1 MKTNKDAISELWT
14 VADKVLKQKSDKSWT
29 DLELNNL
36 AKTLDELQQAW
47 KSDIEQ
53 DYSLNAGRFVAI
65 QINYVNTIAKHFSSL
80 GVEIEGDDMSQEEF
94 NSLLKVKSSEFEKL
108 NSVSA
113 SIEKNILVGLKE
125 LVKGK

>member
-1 MKTNKDAISELWT
+1 M
-14 VADKVLKQKSDKSWT
+14 
-29 DLELNNL
+29 ELNNL

-53 DYSLNAGRFVAI
+53 DYSLNAGR
-65 QINYVNTIAKHFSSL
+65 YV

>member
-1 MKTNKDAISELWT
+1 MGLFSFIG
-14 VADKVLKQKSDKSWT
+14 KQFVDVVEW
-29 DLELNNL
+29 DNQP
-36 AKTLDELQQAW
+36 D
-47 KSDIEQ
+47 
-53 DYSLNAGRFVAI
+53 GR
-65 QINYVNTIAKHFSSL
+65 YV

>member
-1 MKTNKDAISELWT
+1 
-14 VADKVLKQKSDKSWT
+14 
-29 DLELNNL
+29 
-36 AKTLDELQQAW
+36 
-47 KSDIEQ
+47 
-53 DYSLNAGRFVAI
+53 
-65 QINYVNTIAKHFSSL
+65 
-80 GVEIEGDDMSQEEF
+80 MSQEEF